1 MADRAD
7 QILESACRL
16 IGQRGMHDLRVEDVA
31 TSAGIS
37 PALVYYYFKT
47 KDRLIAQAF
56 EYADARSTANTFA
69 GIPPSASARDRV
81 ELVLVNEIADNDVR
95 RENWIIWSET
105 SAAAVFDPALRE
117 SMERWSSN
125 WVRIVADLIIE
136 GQREGSISR
145 SVKPADAA
153 ERLTAVVDSLGTKWM
168 LGSMTQR
175 SARRLIRRAIELEL
189 A

>member
-1 MADRAD
+1 MADRVD
-7 QILESACRL
+7 QILESTCRL
-16 IGQRGMHDLRVEDVA
+16 IAQRGMHDLRVEDVA
-31 TSAGIS
+31 ASAGVS

-47 KDRLIAQAF
+47 KDRLIARAF
-56 EYADARSTANTFA
+56 EFADARSTANTFA
-69 GIPPSASARDRV
+69 EIAPSAGARDRV

-105 SAAAVFDPALRE
+105 SAAAVFDPVLRR

-125 WVRIVADLIIE
+125 WVKIVADLIVD
-136 GQREGSISR
+136 GQREGSIPR
-145 SVKPADAA
+145 GVKPGDAA

-168 LGSMTQR
+168 LGTMTQR
-175 SARRLIRRAIELEL
+175 TARRLIRRAIELEF